1 MFQRLKN
8 IYHKFVA
15 FLANLF
21 FLFPG
26 RKLVVVGVTGTDG
39 KTTTVSLIY
48 HILKSAEKK
57 VSMLS
62 SISAYIGDKEYET
75 GFHVTTPS
83 PFALQK
89 FLKKAVDQGS
99 EYFVLEVTSHA
110 LDQHRIW
117 GIPFKIGV
125 LTNVTNEHLD
135 YHKTYENY
143 VKTKEKLLRVAKIAV
158 VSKDDGSYKLLG
170 EARKTKKD
178 ENWIT
183 FGLSKNADLNPAN
196 FPFESKVL
204 LGDFNKLNALSAA
217 ACCRVLG
224 LSDKSIKDAIK
235 TFKMPTG
242 RFDFVYR
249 KDFSVVIDFAHTPNA
264 FEQILS
270 SLRPEVL
277 GRIIHVFGSA
287 GERDRLKRPVMGEIS
302 AKFADVLVLT
312 AEDPRS
318 EDPDKIIDEVASGI
332 KKKDVEV
339 LKITDREKA
348 IKAAL
353 EMVRAGDLVL
363 ITGKA
368 HEKSMTF
375 GKEDH
380 PWDEYK
386 TVEEALDE
394 RA

>member
-26 RKLVVVGVTGTDG
+26 RKLMVIGVTGTDG

-158 VSKDDGSYKLLG
+158 VNQSDGSYKLLG
-170 EARKTKKD
+170 EAKKTKKD
-178 ENWIT
+178 KNWIT
-183 FGLSKNADLNPAN
+183 FGLSKNAALNPNN

-204 LGDFNKLNALSAA
+204 LGDFNKLNALSAV
-217 ACCRVLG
+217 ACCRALG
-224 LSDKSIKDAIK
+224 LEDKSIKDAIK

-249 KDFSVVIDFAHTPNA
+249 KDFSVVIDFAHTSNA

-270 SLRPEVL
+270 SLRPRVL

-375 GKEDH
+375 GKKDH

-386 TVEEALDE
+386 AVEEALDE